1 MGAWRRRHVLADNP
15 EWVCRFILFYIE
27 CYRFTIIT
35 STMILN
41 KGNIGREV
49 EVGAVFGAET
59 LGGVTFWT
67 MDQLTPVTG
76 FSLAEMRL
84 SANS

>member
-1 MGAWRRRHVLADNP
+1 
-15 EWVCRFILFYIE
+15 
-27 CYRFTIIT
+27 
-35 STMILN
+35 MILN

-49 EVGAVFGAET
+49 EMGAVFGAET
-59 LGGVTFWT
+59 LVGVTFWT